1 MLSEDGDRKQ
11 DHISPSLLG
20 LSLQLEHVGDIIV
33 VFVLHAFQTYDLV

>member
-33 VFVLHAFQTYDLV
+33 VVVLHAFQTYDLV